1 MAHKHQAAAVA
12 RHESIARR
20 ALLKAAANFLGLLSQ
35 SREEVRSE
43 HVLVL
48 AVRWL
53 EWVEG

>member
-12 RHESIARR
+12 RHEAIARR
-20 ALLKAAANFLGLLSQ
+20 AVLKAAANFVGLLSQ